1 MGKLKALLLTEG
13 MHGMISQVEGMAKA
27 LNTEYTHKVV
37 RLSFPWNLI
46 PPKFTPISQI
56 VLKEK
61 IYITNNEIPDIVI
74 SCGRKSVIPS
84 IFIKKQNSKIFT
96 IHIQDPKV
104 NFKNFDA
111 IVAPEH
117 DNLKGDNIY
126 TSKGAIHYITELEI
140 SKASQYLADKIK
152 SEKIVSL
159 ILGGP
164 NKYYSFNPD
173 QIVNIFNKIKTI
185 FVSNG
190 YKVIMIPSMR
200 TPKEIIDLAIR
211 EMGSCGHVVNK
222 VDKQAYLSAYAL
234 ADYVIVTC
242 DSTSMISEA
251 ATSGKPIFVAHME
264 EKKNNYKIIVIP
276 SMRTPKISIEL
287 AIKEFSECGY
297 VVNHIDKQAYL
308 SALALANN
316 VVVTC
321 DSTSMISEAASSGK
335 PIYVAHMKAKKNN
348 YRFKRFFK
356 LFKEMGITR
365 DLSDKVE
372 NWTYNKINEAERI
385 ANTINSKIR
394 N

>member
-27 LNTEYTHKVV
+27 LNAEYSHKIV

-56 VLKEK
+56 VLKDK
-61 IYITNNEIPDIVI
+61 IYIAENEIPDLII

-84 IFIKKQNSKIFT
+84 IFLKKKNSQIFT

-126 TSKGAIHYITELEI
+126 TSKGAIHYITEIEI
-140 SKASQYLADKIK
+140 SKANQYLADKIK

-164 NKYYSFNPD
+164 NKYYSFNSD
-173 QIVNIFNKIKTI
+173 QIINIFNQIKSI
-185 FVSNG
+185 FVSKG
-190 YKVIMIPSMR
+190 YKVIVIPSMR
-200 TPKEIIDLAIR
+200 TPKKIIDLAIR

-234 ADYVIVTC
+234 ANHVIVTC

-251 ATSGKPIFVAHME
+251 ATSGKPVF
-264 EKKNNYKIIVIP
+264 
-276 SMRTPKISIEL
+276 
-287 AIKEFSECGY
+287 
-297 VVNHIDKQAYL
+297 
-308 SALALANN
+308 
-316 VVVTC
+316 
-321 DSTSMISEAASSGK
+321 
-335 PIYVAHMKAKKNN
+335 VAHMKAKKNN
-348 YRFKRFFK
+348 YRFKRFFE
-356 LFKEMGITR
+356 LFKQMGITR
-365 DLSDKVE
+365 NLGEKVE
-372 NWTYNKINEAERI
+372 SWTYNKHNEAQRI
-385 ANTINSKIR
+385 ALEIKNKIK